1 MEGMDPLGP
10 TVDPAPRPRPE
21 HAAIA
26 GASVTLEPLAAAHA
40 EELWPAAEQA
50 AESWRWLPV
59 GPFSD
64 RAAFAGYLR
73 FMAVSKGELVWAVR
87 PHGADGR
94 PGPAAGW
101 LALLDIRPADA
112 AIELG
117 NIWFPPGLARTRAAT
132 EAMFLLLDLAFR
144 LGYRRVSWKCNTLN
158 AASRRAAERLGFRFE
173 GVLRAHMVVRAH
185 RRDTAYFSLLEEE
198 WPERRAAIS
207 HWLRDANFCA
217 SGHARESLPRLRALH
232 DAA

>member
-1 MEGMDPLGP
+1 MSGTDPLGEA
-10 TVDPAPRPRPE
+10 VDPTPRPRPD
-21 HAAIA
+21 HVAIT
-26 GASVTLEPLAAAHA
+26 GASVTLEPLQAGHA
-40 EELWPAAEQA
+40 DALWPAAEA
-50 AESWRWLPV
+50 ASESWLWLPF
-59 GPFSD
+59 GPFDS
-64 RAAFAGYLR
+64 RAAFAGYCR

-87 PHGADGR
+87 PHGADGQ

-158 AASRRAAERLGFRFE
+158 TASCRAAERLGFRFE

-185 RRDTAYFSLLEEE
+185 RRDTAYYSLLDGE
-198 WPERRAAIS
+198 WPERRTAIAR
-207 HWLRDANFCA
+207 WLHGGNFDSA
-217 SGHARESLPRLRALH
+217 GRAIERLERPKDPHGTA
-232 DAA
+232 